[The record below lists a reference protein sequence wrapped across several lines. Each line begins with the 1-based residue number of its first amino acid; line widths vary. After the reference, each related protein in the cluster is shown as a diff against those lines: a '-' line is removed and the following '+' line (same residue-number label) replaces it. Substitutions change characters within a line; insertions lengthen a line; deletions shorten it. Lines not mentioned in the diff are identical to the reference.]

1 MPQPNSL
8 RAGRE
13 RQTGAR
19 EVEIQRREGMP
30 KSRPAAINT
39 VSTFVGIARSY
50 PTYEQVTYNKV
61 LCLNR
66 RPRKTAGFQ
75 QA

>member
-1 MPQPNSL
+1 MPQSNSL
-8 RAGRE
+8 RAGGE
-13 RQTGAR
+13 RQTGVR

-30 KSRPAAINT
+30 KSRPAANNT

-50 PTYEQVTYNKV
+50 PTYEQVTHNKA
-61 LCLNR
+61 LSLNR

-75 QA
+75 KA